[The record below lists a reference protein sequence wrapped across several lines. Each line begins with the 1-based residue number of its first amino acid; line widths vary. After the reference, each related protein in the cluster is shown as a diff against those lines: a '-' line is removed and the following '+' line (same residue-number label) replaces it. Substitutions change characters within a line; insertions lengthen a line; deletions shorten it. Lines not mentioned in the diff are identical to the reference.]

1 MKVNVE
7 NFKSV
12 IRKATLDLSIDSVQ
26 LDFTKDR
33 VVSKMITQ
41 HNDGIVLLD
50 IPNDVILNMTDND
63 EFQFTFSEPNQSIMP
78 FLNLIDEEEANLRV
92 HQEKITLSVGRQR
105 SNIFFC
111 SPRVVSVFSAEGP
124 LDSVDYFLEMS
135 VDDYFIEVFK
145 KIKKV
150 GTRFGRVYFNVEDSM
165 LSIESTDKRS
175 SVSNTLKFDLVE
187 ADFNDMTICFD
198 FSNFSKLMSI
208 VSNDYENFMFKISYL
223 EDRELGMVFMRK
235 TDDSENYFLMS
246 KVD

>member
-50 IPNDVILNMTDND
+50 IPNDVILDMTDND
-63 EFQFTFSEPNQSIMP
+63 EFQFNFSEPNQSIMP
-78 FLNLIDEEEANLRV
+78 FLNLIDEEEANIRV

-111 SPRVVSVFSAEGP
+111 SPRVVSVFSAGAP
-124 LDSVDYFLEMS
+124 LESVEYFLEMP

-175 SVSNTLKFDLVE
+175 SVSNTLKFDLIE
-187 ADFNDMTICFD
+187 AEFDNMTICFD

-208 VSNDYENFMFKISYL
+208 VSNDYENFVFKISYMK
-223 EDRELGMVFMRK
+223 ERELGMVFMRK